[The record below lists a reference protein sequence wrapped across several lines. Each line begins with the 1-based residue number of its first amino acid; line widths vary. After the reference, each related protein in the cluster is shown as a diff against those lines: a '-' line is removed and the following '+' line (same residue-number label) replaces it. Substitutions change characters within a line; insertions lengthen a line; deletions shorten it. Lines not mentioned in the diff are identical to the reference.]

1 MQEISTFQQ
10 RTIITHTSESTTEIP
25 IRITQVKLNL
35 QSIGDFERRLRPE
48 IVEVSQLFIESV

>member
-10 RTIITHTSESTTEIP
+10 RTIITHTSEGTTEIP